1 MVLIGLGFMMSDSG
15 LVALFEKKSS
25 SFAISNFNLQDPVGD
40 QILIKVEGCTICGS
54 DVHTFLGR
62 RSAQV
67 PAVLGHEIAGRIVSF
82 GPFNKRIDYSGNHLE
97 IGTFVTW
104 SVVANCDNCIY
115 CKRGQPQKC
124 DSNFKY
130 GHKKHNPEEPW
141 VGGLAEYILLVHGT
155 KVFKI
160 PEGLSLEVACPANC
174 TTATNVAAFRV
185 AGNLAGK
192 VVLIMGAG
200 MLGVTACAM
209 AKFYGAKLVI
219 VCDTNEKRLLKA
231 CEFGADQSTLPA
243 GLSDVVSNLTAG
255 LGVDIIFELTGAPV
269 AFENAFECVGIGGKI
284 ILVGSVF
291 PSAPVG
297 LPMEIIVR
305 KLLSI
310 EGIHNYIP
318 EDLAKALDFLNQTRH
333 LSWESLVGKWFK
345 LSDVDLAFQLAQS
358 PEYYRVGISDTM
370 NH

>member
-1 MVLIGLGFMMSDSG
+1 MMQKSG
-15 LVALFEKKSS
+15 LVALFGEKRST
-25 SFAISNFNLQDPVGD
+25 FEMSNFKLKDPVGD
-40 QILIKVEGCTICGS
+40 QILVKVEGCTICGS

-62 RSAQV
+62 RSVQV
-67 PAVLGHEIAGRIVSF
+67 PTVFGHEIAGRIVSF
-82 GPFNKRIDYSGNHLE
+82 GSGNKRTDYSGDHLE
-97 IGTFVTW
+97 IGDFITW

-115 CKRGQPQKC
+115 CNRGQPQKC
-124 DSNFKY
+124 VSNFKY

-219 VCDTNEKRLLKA
+219 VCDTNEKRLIKA
-231 CEFGADQSTLPA
+231 CEFGADQCTLPA
-243 GLSDVVSNLTAG
+243 SLSDVVSNLTDG

-297 LPMEIIVR
+297 LQMEMVVR

-310 EGIHNYIP
+310 EGVHNYVP

-333 LSWESLVGKWFK
+333 LPWESLVGKWLR

-358 PEYYRVGISDTM
+358 PEYYRVGVSNAID
-370 NH
+370 H

>member
-1 MVLIGLGFMMSDSG
+1 MMQDSG
-15 LVALFEKKSS
+15 LVVLFGEKRST
-25 SFAISNFNLQDPVGD
+25 FEMSNFKLKDPLGD
-40 QILIKVEGCTICGS
+40 QILVKVEGCTICGS
-54 DVHTFLGR
+54 DVHSFLGR
-62 RSAQV
+62 RSVQV
-67 PAVLGHEIAGRIVSF
+67 PTVLGHEIAGRIVSF
-82 GPFNKRIDYSGNHLE
+82 GSGNKRTDYSGDHLE
-97 IGTFVTW
+97 IGDFITW

-115 CKRGQPQKC
+115 CNRGQPQKC
-124 DSNFKY
+124 VSSFKY

-160 PEGLSLEVACPANC
+160 PEGLSLAVACPANC

-185 AGNLAGK
+185 AGNLTGK

-219 VCDTNEKRLLKA
+219 VCDTNEKRLIKA

-243 GLSDVVSNLTAG
+243 GLADVVSNLTVG
-255 LGVDIIFELTGAPV
+255 LGVDIIFELTGSPV

-297 LPMEIIVR
+297 LQMEIVVR

-310 EGIHNYIP
+310 EGVHNYAH
-318 EDLAKALDFLNQTRH
+318 EDLAQALCFLNETRY
-333 LSWESLVGKWFK
+333 LPWKSLVGKW
-345 LSDVDLAFQLAQS
+345 LSLSEVDLAFQLAQS
-358 PEYYRVGISDTM
+358 PEYYRVGVSNAL

>member
-1 MVLIGLGFMMSDSG
+1 MMQDSG
-15 LVALFEKKSS
+15 LVALFGEKRST
-25 SFAISNFNLQDPVGD
+25 FEMSNFKLKDPVGD
-40 QILIKVEGCTICGS
+40 QILVKVEGCTICGS
-54 DVHTFLGR
+54 DVHSFLGR
-62 RSAQV
+62 RSVQV
-67 PAVLGHEIAGRIVSF
+67 PTVLGHEIAGRIVSF
-82 GPFNKRIDYSGNHLE
+82 GSGNKRTDYSGDHLE
-97 IGTFVTW
+97 IGDFITW

-115 CKRGQPQKC
+115 CNRGQPQKC
-124 DSNFKY
+124 VSNFKY

-297 LPMEIIVR
+297 LPMEIVVR

-333 LSWESLVGKWFK
+333 LPWESLVGKWYK
-345 LSDVDLAFQLAQS
+345 LSDLDLAFQLAQS
-358 PEYYRVGISDTM
+358 PEYYRVGISDAK

>member
-1 MVLIGLGFMMSDSG
+1 MMQDSG
-15 LVALFEKKSS
+15 LVALFGEKRST
-25 SFAISNFNLQDPVGD
+25 FEMSNFKLKDPVGD
-40 QILIKVEGCTICGS
+40 QILVKVEGCTICGS
-54 DVHTFLGR
+54 DVHSFLGR
-62 RSAQV
+62 RSVQV
-67 PAVLGHEIAGRIVSF
+67 PTVLGHEIAGRIVSF
-82 GPFNKRIDYSGNHLE
+82 GSGNKRTDYSGDHLE
-97 IGTFVTW
+97 IGDFITW

-130 GHKKHNPEEPW
+130 GHKKHNPEDPW

-155 KVFKI
+155 KIFKI

-209 AKFYGAKLVI
+209 AKLYGAKLVI

-318 EDLAKALDFLNQTRH
+318 EDLAQALEFLNQTRH
-333 LSWESLVGKWFK
+333 LPWESLVGKWFK

-358 PEYYRVGISDTM
+358 PEYYRVGISDAM